1 MRSATS
7 KLGFFLAGAGLG
19 AVVAMLFTP
28 RTGKDTRRLIVDK
41 TEEGRDYLESRSK
54 ELRRQAEDVVDRGKE
69 YVSKQKDRLAEALK
83 AS

>member
-1 MRSATS
+1 MSSAST

-19 AVVAMLFTP
+19 AVVAVLYTP
-28 RTGKDTRRLIVDK
+28 RSGKDTRRLIALK
-41 TEEGRDYLESRSK
+41 TEEGKDYLESRSK
-54 ELRRQAEDVVDRGKE
+54 ELRRQAEDAVDRGKE

>member
-1 MRSATS
+1 
-7 KLGFFLAGAGLG
+7 
-19 AVVAMLFTP
+19 MLFTP